1 MESHSPVYKRG
12 NGESRFE
19 SIELPTRGR
28 CAPSPRL
35 RGEGWGE
42 GCLGRDGE
50 SWTRGESPLPGFRPA
65 REFDLPPQAGRGEEP
80 RPYVNNVGCCR
91 DARSCASTTATA
103 VMLRMPRA
111 VTDGV
116 RMWAGRAGPIRIGPT
131 GSASASDLII
141 W

>member
-28 CAPSPRL
+28 CAPSPACGERVGV
-35 RGEGWGE
+35 RGS
-42 GCLGRDGE
+42 LGRDGE
-50 SWTRGESPLPGFRPA
+50 SWTRGESPLA
-65 REFDLPPQAGRGEEP
+65 RIRAAPEFDLSPQAGRGGEP

-141 W
+141 